1 MAQGALKQ
9 TRKWK
14 IIHRTAGYSQRYA
27 MEDNDWRGGRGG
39 CEVFVFDNSGRD
51 PELTDDGPLS
61 IDLREPL
68 TVDDTTFTMR
78 VTSERD
84 GQPSW
89 VSDTLDGLLPLLKA
103 LREHGLKASVVAS
116 KTAKAGARAL
126 VYLAHQ
132 DITEI

>member
-1 MAQGALKQ
+1 MAQGALNRK
-9 TRKWK
+9 RKWK
-14 IIHRTAGYSQRYA
+14 IIHRTVGYSQRYA
-27 MEDNDWRGGRGG
+27 MEDNDYRAPELR
-39 CEVFVFDNSGRD
+39 EVFVFDNSGRD
-51 PELTDDGPLS
+51 PEMTDDGPLS
-61 IDLREPL
+61 IDLHEPF
-68 TVDDTTFTMR
+68 TVDDTTFAMR

-89 VSDTLDGLLPLLKA
+89 VGDSLDGLLPLLKA

-132 DITEI
+132 GITEI